1 MLGGLLHPW
10 EKRKM
15 VFRRLKY
22 LLRKSDNKVMNLHM
36 AHIYLN
42 YYTATHNNQYNIMV
56 IMGYNERNDA

>member
-1 MLGGLLHPW
+1 MLGGLLYPW

-22 LLRKSDNKVMNLHM
+22 LLRKSDNKVMSLRM
-36 AHIYLN
+36 DHIYLN

-56 IMGYNERNDA
+56 IMAEYNGL